1 MNKLNNTKFSL
12 IVSIVFHVIIILL
25 ISLSFNP
32 SQKIEKDKYVEIGF
46 GGTTESNSP
55 GSPGGGI
62 AEVRKIVE
70 KKIKVKKE
78 KSIKKKKEIVR
89 ESKSSLS
96 PIAVDTGKVL
106 AKSGDYAGGGS
117 SNGKPGNG
125 GSGNGANGSGPP
137 KAGKIVSQD
146 IYYVAVDQMPV
157 PVGGMSNINA
167 RVVYPPAAAA
177 NNIHGTVY
185 VEAFI
190 DELGTVR
197 KISLLK
203 GLGYGCDQ
211 AAINAVK
218 WTKFDAGQKHGVPVK
233 VRMTIPIHF

>member
-1 MNKLNNTKFSL
+1 MNNRKFSL
-12 IVSIVFHVIIILL
+12 IVSIIFHAIIILL
-25 ISLSFNP
+25 ISFSFNP
-32 SQKIEKDKYVEIGF
+32 SQKLEQKKYIEIGF

-62 AEVRKIVE
+62 IEEQKVIKE
-70 KKIKVKKE
+70 KHESKKKE
-78 KSIKKKKEIVR
+78 LIKKKKAIFKEV
-89 ESKSSLS
+89 KSNSS
-96 PIAVDTGKVL
+96 PVVADIGKGIANTGGR
-106 AKSGDYAGGGS
+106 SGSEA

-125 GSGNGANGSGPP
+125 GTGNGANGSGPP

-157 PVGGMSNINA
+157 PIGGMSIINA

-177 NNIHGTVY
+177 NNVHGTVY

-190 DELGTVR
+190 DELGIVR

-203 GLGYGCDQ
+203 GLGFGCDQ

-218 WTKFDAGQKHGVPVK
+218 WTKFEAGQKNGVPVK
-233 VRMTIPIHF
+233 VRMTIPVHF